1 MSTLVGE
8 PDFTGGEAVTL
19 SEGGPGRLVAVMK
32 CSECGW
38 SYRLLSY
45 APERIYNWLDQPLV
59 RSDVLKRERKA
70 KRSAEPTQTNEPLP
84 FTR

>member
-32 CSECGW
+32 CTECGW
-38 SYRLLSY
+38 SYQSGETSLL
-45 APERIYNWLDQPLV
+45 A
-59 RSDVLKRERKA
+59 
-70 KRSAEPTQTNEPLP
+70 TT
-84 FTR
+84 T